1 MTTENRYC
9 LRRIMNQEEQ
19 EALHN
24 FLQDIECL
32 DDLNVWT
39 SKLNL
44 FDVLKISRNE
54 IRHSNFLAWLLNPNE
69 NHGLGDKYLKG
80 LLSRI
85 LKNSNKKNDV
95 LNILLSDFYSF
106 NVYREWKNIDILILS
121 DKEKLA
127 VIIENKVTS
136 NEHDNQLNR
145 YKKTLEI
152 EYPDYKKI
160 FLYLTPDGLEP
171 SDSDWDILTYTD
183 VVEILENIKNKNNLL
198 PDVTLLMN
206 NYIDVI
212 RRDIVQD
219 QNLVEICNK
228 IYNKHKKALDLIYEY
243 RFDNKNIAEEIRK
256 TLAILAKEGKIIY
269 NPNDGNNTYIPFYTE
284 KMSDYLPNLVDETG
298 SWNDKHVYRFWLSP
312 GDKIRGVFELGGL
325 NLPETT
331 FNNMKKLIS
340 ITRPKYKRE
349 AFKFNILLSRF
360 YDLED
365 NYDTET
371 INGVVRKIVHDL
383 LKWEDDVFK
392 KI

>member
-1 MTTENRYC
+1 
-9 LRRIMNQEEQ
+9 MNQEEQ

-198 PDVTLLMN
+198 PDVILLMN

-228 IYNKHKKALDLIYEY
+228 IYDKHKKALDLIYEY

-256 TLAILAKEGKIIY
+256 TLSILAKEGKIIY

-284 KMSDYLPNLVDETG
+284 KMSDYLPNLVGETG

-371 INGVVRKIVHDL
+371 ISDVVRKIVHDL

>member
-1 MTTENRYC
+1 
-9 LRRIMNQEEQ
+9 MNQEEQ

-32 DDLNVWT
+32 DDLNAWT

-392 KI
+392 KYNSISL

>member
-1 MTTENRYC
+1 
-9 LRRIMNQEEQ
+9 MNQEEQ

-32 DDLNVWT
+32 DDLNAWT

-106 NVYREWKNIDILILS
+106 NIYREWKNIDILILS

-371 INGVVRKIVHDL
+371 INGVVRRIVHDL
-383 LKWEDDVFK
+383 LKWEDDVLK

>member
-1 MTTENRYC
+1 
-9 LRRIMNQEEQ
+9 MNQEEQ

-32 DDLNVWT
+32 DDLNAWT

-383 LKWEDDVFK
+383 LKWENDVFK

>member
-1 MTTENRYC
+1 
-9 LRRIMNQEEQ
+9 MNQEEQ

-24 FLQDIECL
+24 FLQDIEYL
-32 DDLNVWT
+32 DDLNAWT

-371 INGVVRKIVHDL
+371 INGVVRRIVHDL
-383 LKWEDDVFK
+383 LKWEDDVLK
-392 KI
+392 KYDLISS

>member
-1 MTTENRYC
+1 
-9 LRRIMNQEEQ
+9 MNQEEQ

-32 DDLNVWT
+32 DDLNAWT

-171 SDSDWDILTYTD
+171 SDSDWDILTYTN

>member
-1 MTTENRYC
+1 
-9 LRRIMNQEEQ
+9 MNQEEQ

-32 DDLNVWT
+32 DDLNDWT

-198 PDVTLLMN
+198 PDVTLIMN

-284 KMSDYLPNLVDETG
+284 KMSNYLPNLVDETG

-371 INGVVRKIVHDL
+371 TNGVVRKIVHDL

>member
-1 MTTENRYC
+1 
-9 LRRIMNQEEQ
+9 MNQEEQ

-32 DDLNVWT
+32 DDLNAWT

>member
-1 MTTENRYC
+1 
-9 LRRIMNQEEQ
+9 MNQEEQ

-32 DDLNVWT
+32 DDLNTWT

-54 IRHSNFLAWLLNPNE
+54 IRHSNFLTWLLNPNE

>member
-1 MTTENRYC
+1 
-9 LRRIMNQEEQ
+9 MNQEEQ

-256 TLAILAKEGKIIY
+256 TLSILAKEGKIIY

-284 KMSDYLPNLVDETG
+284 KMSDYLPNLVGETG

-371 INGVVRKIVHDL
+371 ISDVVRKIVHDL

>member
-1 MTTENRYC
+1 
-9 LRRIMNQEEQ
+9 MNQEEQ

-32 DDLNVWT
+32 DDLNAWT

-183 VVEILENIKNKNNLL
+183 VVEE
-198 PDVTLLMN
+198 
-206 NYIDVI
+206 Y
-212 RRDIVQD
+212 
-219 QNLVEICNK
+219 
-228 IYNKHKKALDLIYEY
+228 KKQ
-243 RFDNKNIAEEIRK
+243 K
-256 TLAILAKEGKIIY
+256 
-269 NPNDGNNTYIPFYTE
+269 
-284 KMSDYLPNLVDETG
+284 
-298 SWNDKHVYRFWLSP
+298 
-312 GDKIRGVFELGGL
+312 
-325 NLPETT
+325 
-331 FNNMKKLIS
+331 
-340 ITRPKYKRE
+340 
-349 AFKFNILLSRF
+349 
-360 YDLED
+360 
-365 NYDTET
+365 
-371 INGVVRKIVHDL
+371 
-383 LKWEDDVFK
+383 
-392 KI
+392 

>member
-1 MTTENRYC
+1 M
-9 LRRIMNQEEQ
+9 
-19 EALHN
+19 
-24 FLQDIECL
+24 
-32 DDLNVWT
+32 
-39 SKLNL
+39 
-44 FDVLKISRNE
+44 
-54 IRHSNFLAWLLNPNE
+54 
-69 NHGLGDKYLKG
+69 
-80 LLSRI
+80 
-85 LKNSNKKNDV
+85 
-95 LNILLSDFYSF
+95 
-106 NVYREWKNIDILILS
+106 
-121 DKEKLA
+121 
-127 VIIENKVTS
+127 
-136 NEHDNQLNR
+136 
-145 YKKTLEI
+145 
-152 EYPDYKKI
+152 
-160 FLYLTPDGLEP
+160 EP

-198 PDVTLLMN
+198 PDVILLMN

-256 TLAILAKEGKIIY
+256 TLSILAKEGKIIY

-284 KMSDYLPNLVDETG
+284 KMSDYLPNLVGETG

-371 INGVVRKIVHDL
+371 ISDVVRKIVHDL

>member
-1 MTTENRYC
+1 
-9 LRRIMNQEEQ
+9 MNQEEQ

-32 DDLNVWT
+32 DDLNAWT

-256 TLAILAKEGKIIY
+256 TLSILAKEGKIIY

-284 KMSDYLPNLVDETG
+284 KMSDYLPNLVGETG

-371 INGVVRKIVHDL
+371 ISDVVRKIVHDL

>member
-1 MTTENRYC
+1 
-9 LRRIMNQEEQ
+9 MNQEEQ

-256 TLAILAKEGKIIY
+256 TLSILAKEGKIIY

-284 KMSDYLPNLVDETG
+284 KMSDYLPNLVGETG

-349 AFKFNILLSRF
+349 EFKFNILLSRF

-371 INGVVRKIVHDL
+371 ISDVVRKIVHDL

>member
-1 MTTENRYC
+1 
-9 LRRIMNQEEQ
+9 MNQEEQ

-198 PDVTLLMN
+198 PDVILLMN

-256 TLAILAKEGKIIY
+256 TLSILAKEGKIIY

-284 KMSDYLPNLVDETG
+284 KMSDYLPNLVGETG

-371 INGVVRKIVHDL
+371 ISDVVRKIVHDL

>member
-1 MTTENRYC
+1 
-9 LRRIMNQEEQ
+9 MNQEEQ

-256 TLAILAKEGKIIY
+256 TLSILAKEGKIIY

-284 KMSDYLPNLVDETG
+284 KMSDYLPNLVGETG

-340 ITRPKYKRE
+340 ITRPKYQRE

-371 INGVVRKIVHDL
+371 ISDVVRKIVHDL